1 MDLGLHDRVVLIT
14 GAGGGAGPTIARAF
28 AAEGALVALHQ
39 RPTKERQTRAGS
51 AAAGIVA
58 SGGRAMVVAADL
70 TSADQVGAMIERV
83 TGELGPVG
91 VLVTAT
97 SAYRPER
104 FADITDESWASIVDD
119 LLGATFRACRAVVPG
134 MQAAGWGRIVNIAA
148 RSGLVGVSRA
158 AQYGAAKAAI
168 IGLTAS
174 LAKEL
179 GPERNPGQ
187 RRRTNPAA
195 YGEGRVAVD
204 PRGPRGRAGQGHP
217 AATGRLTRRPGLARG
232 LARFGGEHVRD
243 RRNGVAP
250 RRRPALIPFPGGRRD
265 LSAGRSRSPSRRR

>member
-1 MDLGLHDRVVLIT
+1 MDLGLRDRVVLIT

-28 AAEGALVALHQ
+28 AAEGARVALHY

-58 SGGRAMVVAADL
+58 AGGSAVAVAADL
-70 TSADQVGAMIERV
+70 TSADQTGAMLDRV
-83 TGELGPVG
+83 TAELGPVG
-91 VLVTAT
+91 ILVTAT

-104 FADITDESWASIVDD
+104 FAEITDASWASIVDD

-179 GPERNPGQ
+179 GPSGILVN
-187 RRRTNPAA
+187 A
-195 YGEGRVAVD
+195 
-204 PRGPRGRAGQGHP
+204 
-217 AATGRLTRRPGLARG
+217 
-232 LARFGGEHVRD
+232 
-243 RRNGVAP
+243 VAP
-250 RRRPALIPFPGGRRD
+250 TQLLTVKDGVPSIPDERVVEMAKGIPLRRIASPDDLASLVVWLGSAANTYVTGETISLHGGDQR
-265 LSAGRSRSPSRRR
+265 